1 MIQAQLFH
9 ILLESSSQANRAR
22 LLSVAAPRAS
32 SWLSVVPSPGLG
44 LHLESNEYQMAIRW
58 WLGDE
63 VFDLCRRAHLS
74 VSVERGHGLT
84 RDLAHTR
91 PADILIAGWDR
102 GKPAALD
109 LTITSPLCSAI
120 LNESCHQAG
129 VAALA
134 AEARPCHPH
143 TFGSNIMSCK
153 TQSDWRK
160 VCLIQCSLKGAP
172 RLSDVMVSYACF
184 SYSGNEVTFL
194 QATCTC
200 CSQVHTTSPPNT
212 QATQETMGTLLD
224 NGKVDAENQ
233 GIEDGYPL
241 LLVGLATM
249 AAAAVVL
256 VCVAVLISYENTG
269 ALVNPSPVV
278 ERKGNWNYTK
288 LEDHKHLP
296 QEPNSV
302 PSPAP
307 RRGYQKL
314 IESYSSPDQ

>member
-1 MIQAQLFH
+1 MAASFVTAVV
-9 ILLESSSQANRAR
+9 LL
-22 LLSVAAPRAS
+22 LLTCTGTGLALEISGMDDEPCAYHVCKEGEVCKAVYNHLLQVPVAA
-32 SWLSVVPSPGLG
+32 
-44 LHLESNEYQMAIRW
+44 
-58 WLGDE
+58 
-63 VFDLCRRAHLS
+63 
-74 VSVERGHGLT
+74 
-84 RDLAHTR
+84 
-91 PADILIAGWDR
+91 
-102 GKPAALD
+102 
-109 LTITSPLCSAI
+109 
-120 LNESCHQAG
+120 CHE
-129 VAALA
+129 VAANHSGG
-134 AEARPCHPH
+134 PCHPH

-256 VCVAVLISYENTG
+256 VCVAVLIRRQRKYKQLSSKLVTMVTSYENTG